1 MNSNPSPSAPGL
13 PAYIT
18 SATGES
24 AAHPT
29 TLLEQSKA
37 LLVQL
42 QRQRQEGKKQV
53 EDWEKDIA
61 ERELAEK
68 RRKAPGWL
76 DGQVRILEPER
87 KGASHNV
94 EDAGKAVNLMDAKT
108 EEEKKGD
115 ELGDAMDR
123 AFGKGLGG

>member
-1 MNSNPSPSAPGL
+1 M
-13 PAYIT
+13 
-18 SATGES
+18 
-24 AAHPT
+24 
-29 TLLEQSKA
+29 
-37 LLVQL
+37 

-53 EDWEKDIA
+53 EEWEKDIA